1 MTTLLIAGT
10 DTDAGK
16 TVVTTALVAYFLR
29 YFPEKRSGL
38 MKLMQTGIG
47 DREEYEQ
54 IFGQK
59 LAIVTPLHFT
69 APLAPP
75 IAAAL
80 EGRPIPL
87 EIVWKALQDLQQHQD
102 LVFVEA
108 LGGLGSPVTWELT
121 VADIAGDWRL
131 PTILVVPVKLG
142 AIAHTVANIALAR
155 QQGIDIR
162 GIVLNCVEPRTPQQI
177 EEWTPIDLI
186 QSLTRYPVI
195 GVMPFVEDRSDF
207 EKLASIVDHWQID
220 RWLNG

>member
-29 YFPEKRSGL
+29 YFPEKSSGL
-38 MKLMQTGIG
+38 MKFMQTGIG
-47 DREEYEQ
+47 DREWYEQ

-220 RWLNG
+220 RCLKP